1 MTQAAPL
8 PPRSDSAGAELPG
21 AELPCAASRQ
31 PAAEQAAEAVANM
44 LRLARGMVQSGRR
57 VELEGLDQMVG
68 RLCARCL
75 DLPPEEGRAL
85 RPHLAAL
92 LVEIDAL
99 SASFARAQPP

>member
-1 MTQAAPL
+1 MTQAEPHPQAQ
-8 PPRSDSAGAELPG
+8 AIPG
-21 AELPCAASRQ
+21 AASRQ
-31 PAAEQAAEAVANM
+31 PAAEQAAEGVSRM
-44 LRLARGMVQSGRR
+44 LRLARGMVEAGRR

-85 RPHLAAL
+85 RPVLAAL

-99 SASFARAQPP
+99 NASLARPKPP

>member
-1 MTQAAPL
+1 MTQAEPHTPAHPI
-8 PPRSDSAGAELPG
+8 PSP
-21 AELPCAASRQ
+21 ASRQ
-31 PAAEQAAEAVANM
+31 PAAEQAAEGVARM
-44 LRLARGMVQSGRR
+44 LRLARGMVQAGRR

-85 RPHLAAL
+85 RPMLAAL

-99 SASFARAQPP
+99 NASLARPKLPGLPP